1 MRDKASLN
9 SSTGVEG
16 KDATFEDER
25 ETRETSLGFGEDFEG
40 LERLERRGGG
50 VGEREGEREEDEER
64 EGERRREWRAREW
77 REREPRERDCLE

>member
-25 ETRETSLGFGEDFEG
+25 ATRETSLGFGAEGFEG
-40 LERLERRGGG
+40 LEDLEDKRAERRGGG

-64 EGERRREWRAREW
+64 EGERRRE
-77 REREPRERDCLE
+77 